1 MSTFLLSYFFISNY
15 IILCKK
21 WPIPHHSQ
29 KIFVS
34 LQSVKENNRGYE
46 MEEQTFMD
54 LIYQSM
60 QDSAREARLSLG
72 RPS

>member
-1 MSTFLLSYFFISNY
+1 MANTTSFSENLRIFAIS
-15 IILCKK
+15 
-21 WPIPHHSQ
+21 
-29 KIFVS
+29 
-34 LQSVKENNRGYE
+34 KENNRGYE